1 MRRPQPP
8 SERLHTE
15 AGWIEPEHSVLREGR
30 ELGENDITHHTLAQR
45 SDSHRPGAEQR
56 DSALGGAM

>member
-1 MRRPQPP
+1 M
-8 SERLHTE
+8 E
-15 AGWIEPEHSVLREGR
+15 AGWIEVLQEGR
-30 ELGENDITHHTLAQR
+30 ELGENEITHHMLAQR

>member
-1 MRRPQPP
+1 MHRPQPP

-30 ELGENDITHHTLAQR
+30 ELGENEITHHTLAQR

-56 DSALGGAM
+56 DSALGGAV